1 MHASSSNLLQ
11 IIQGH
16 FFHPQ
21 LKSKFKR
28 ILYTCNTSQQAKASS
43 QEYGGPAVREPPLK
57 PWVEVHVD
65 CMGPWTFT
73 VTGKDLCFTALT
85 CIDLASA
92 LLEVTLTT
100 TKTASQI
107 ARLFKYNSF
116 A

>member
-1 MHASSSNLLQ
+1 MPVQLIYCKSSKATSST
-11 IIQGH
+11 H
-16 FFHPQ
+16 S
-21 LKSKFKR
+21 SKANSS
-28 ILYTCNTSQQAKASS
+28 ILYTCNTAQQAKASS

-57 PWVEVHVD
+57 PWAEVHVD

-85 CIDLASA
+85 CIHLASA

-107 ARLFKYNSF
+107 ARLFKYNWF